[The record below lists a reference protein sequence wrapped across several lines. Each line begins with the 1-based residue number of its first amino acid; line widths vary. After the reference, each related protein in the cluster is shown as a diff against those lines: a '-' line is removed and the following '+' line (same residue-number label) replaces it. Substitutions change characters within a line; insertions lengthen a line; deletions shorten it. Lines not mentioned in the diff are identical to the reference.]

1 MSRLGSMAGVIAGLI
16 GFGSSAALLLP
27 LGLTVSLAD
36 SDRRIGLVG
45 EPTPGL
51 PTCDEFYDKWDV
63 PGAPP
68 GILAMAG
75 FSREVFAAKDCID
88 KNNVPKACEH
98 WSKLLVVL
106 DKIGPP
112 LNDNRGDI
120 EELMRQHHCEAA
132 TNSKPAADSKPTA
145 KVTPGPESAPAKPAQ
160 EAGPSPAP
168 DPDPEPGP
176 APAE

>member
-1 MSRLGSMAGVIAGLI
+1 LGS
-16 GFGSSAALLLP
+16 
-27 LGLTVSLAD
+27 TVSFAD
-36 SDRRIGLVG
+36 SDGRVLLAG
-45 EPTPGL
+45 EPTPGM

-75 FSREVFAAKDCID
+75 FSREVFAAKDCLD

-106 DKIGPP
+106 DKIGQP
-112 LNDNRGDI
+112 LADNQGDI
-120 EELMRQHHCEAA
+120 EELMRQHHCEVAPA
-132 TNSKPAADSKPTA
+132 TDSKPAPKPT
-145 KVTPGPESAPAKPAQ
+145 PGSQEAPSKSAPDTD
-160 EAGPSPAP
+160 PSPAP
-168 DPDPEPGP
+168 DPDPGSGP

>member
-1 MSRLGSMAGVIAGLI
+1 MIPFNMIAKWIAGLI
-16 GFGSSAALLLP
+16 VFGSCVAVLLP
-27 LGLTVSLAD
+27 RSSSVSQAD
-36 SDRRIGLVG
+36 AGGRIWLVG

-75 FSREVFAAKDCID
+75 FSREVFAANDCID

-132 TNSKPAADSKPTA
+132 PATDSKPAPKPT
-145 KVTPGPESAPAKPAQ
+145 PGSQEAPPKSAPDT
-160 EAGPSPAP
+160 GPSPAG
-168 DPDPEPGP
+168 PGP
-176 APAE
+176 TPAE